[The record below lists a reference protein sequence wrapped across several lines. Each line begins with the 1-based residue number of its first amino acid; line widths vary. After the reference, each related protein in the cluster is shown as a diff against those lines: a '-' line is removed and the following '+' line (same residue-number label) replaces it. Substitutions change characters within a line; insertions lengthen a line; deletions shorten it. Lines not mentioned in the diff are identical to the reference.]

1 MKRSILTLAS
11 ARALVVAVVL
21 AAAASPAS
29 ASSLT
34 IRSGNGAIGTT
45 DPAVDVVADDLA
57 ETSEPRAATIVNSPY
72 PGAWAAAQPG
82 SNWVSQSTAAAA
94 GQSASETAT
103 YETTFTLPAGATS
116 PTLSVTLHADNR
128 AIVSLNG
135 TVFGSQP
142 TGCPFSNFQGA
153 PDTFSTSTGF
163 VEGVNTLTITVENPT
178 SCGGGPTGL
187 NFVATVSYDEVVD
200 SDLDGIADAGD
211 NCPGVANGDQADADA
226 DGVGD
231 ACDPDVDGDDVANGS
246 DNCPNN
252 PNPDQLDADEDGV
265 GAACDTQ
272 ELPRT
277 KEDCKDE
284 GWRAFDGAAAF
295 RNQGDCVSY
304 VTTGAENP
312 PAG

>member
-11 ARALVVAVVL
+11 AVALVAAVL
-21 AAAASPAS
+21 LAAASPAS
-29 ASSLT
+29 AASIT
-34 IRSGNGAIGTT
+34 IRSGAGAIGTA
-45 DPAVDVVADDLA
+45 DPAVDVVADDFA
-57 ETSEPRAATIVNSPY
+57 ETSEPRAATIVRPY
-72 PGAWAAAQPG
+72 PGAWPSPQRG
-82 SNWVSQSTAAAA
+82 SNWISHSTAAAVGESA
-94 GQSASETAT
+94 GESTT

-116 PTLSVTLHADNR
+116 PTLSISLDADNR

-142 TGCPFSNFQGA
+142 TGCPFSNFQGV
-153 PDTFSTSTGF
+153 PETFSTSTGF
-163 VEGVNTLTITVENPT
+163 VPGVNTLTITVENPT

-187 NFVATVSYDEVVD
+187 NFVATVNYDEIVD
-200 SDLDGIADAGD
+200 GDLDGVVDADD

-226 DGVGD
+226 DGIGD
-231 ACDPDVDGDDVANGS
+231 ACDPDLDGDDVANGS
-246 DNCPNN
+246 DNCPSN
-252 PNPDQLDADEDGV
+252 PNPDQLDADADGV

-284 GWRAFDGAAAF
+284 GWRAFDGAATF
-295 RNQGDCVSY
+295 KNQGDCVSY
-304 VTTGAENP
+304 VSTGAENT

>member
-1 MKRSILTLAS
+1 MKRSILTLVS
-11 ARALVVAVVL
+11 AVALVAAVLL
-21 AAAASPAS
+21 AAAASSAS
-29 ASSLT
+29 AASIT
-34 IRSGNGAIGTT
+34 IRSGSGAVGSP
-45 DPAVDVVADDLA
+45 DPAVNVVADDLA
-57 ETSEPRAATIVNSPY
+57 DTSEPRAATIVNRN
-72 PGAWAAAQPG
+72 GAWALARPG
-82 SNWVSQSTAAAA
+82 SNWISHSTEAAT
-94 GQSASETAT
+94 GQAASEATT

-128 AIVSLNG
+128 ATVSLNG
-135 TVFGSQP
+135 TEFGSQP

-187 NFVATVSYDEVVD
+187 NFVATVNYDEVVD
-200 SDLDGIADAGD
+200 SDLDGVVDTGD

-231 ACDPDVDGDDVANGS
+231 ACDPDLDGDDVANAS
-246 DNCPNN
+246 DNCPNH

-304 VTTGAENP
+304 VTTGAENT